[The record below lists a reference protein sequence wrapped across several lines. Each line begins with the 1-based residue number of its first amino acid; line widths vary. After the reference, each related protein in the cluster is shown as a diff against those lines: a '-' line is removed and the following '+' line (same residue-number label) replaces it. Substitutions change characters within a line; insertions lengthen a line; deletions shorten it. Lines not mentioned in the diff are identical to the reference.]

1 MSEELTPEQIAHR
14 GRMTAAFLASDAWE
28 EAQERLDREAWL
40 AFKRP
45 QSTPP
50 DREALWTQ
58 VRAFEEVYRV
68 LRAIRDR
75 ANLESE

>member
-1 MSEELTPEQIAHR
+1 M
-14 GRMTAAFLASDAWE
+14 AASFLASDAWE
-28 EAQERLDREAWL
+28 EVQERLDREAWL
-40 AFKRP
+40 AFKAA
-45 QSTPP
+45 QSTPVQ
-50 DREALWTQ
+50 REALWTQ